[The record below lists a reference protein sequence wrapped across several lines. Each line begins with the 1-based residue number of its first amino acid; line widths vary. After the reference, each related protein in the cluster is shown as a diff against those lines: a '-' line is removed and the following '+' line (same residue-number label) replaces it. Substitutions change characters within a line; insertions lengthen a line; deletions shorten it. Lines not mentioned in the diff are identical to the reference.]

1 MKKTLQL
8 HPYNGEP
15 YYLGMFLVGAYQEIL
30 GDLHNLFGDTNAVH
44 VSLTDNGDDGEPA
57 RVDHVIKGDTVN
69 EVLRYVQFDPE
80 ELLGKLR
87 RDVEAA
93 VHAGQLQDQQA
104 GRLLKFYEEGLQG
117 YTYLEDPSAE

>member
-1 MKKTLQL
+1 M
-8 HPYNGEP
+8 
-15 YYLGMFLVGAYQEIL
+15 
-30 GDLHNLFGDTNAVH
+30 
-44 VSLTDNGDDGEPA
+44 S
-57 RVDHVIKGDTVN
+57 

-117 YTYLEDPSAE
+117 TRTWRTPRPSSGAPRALRGFGAGSGQEPVNKRAGEIPGPLSFRWRRS